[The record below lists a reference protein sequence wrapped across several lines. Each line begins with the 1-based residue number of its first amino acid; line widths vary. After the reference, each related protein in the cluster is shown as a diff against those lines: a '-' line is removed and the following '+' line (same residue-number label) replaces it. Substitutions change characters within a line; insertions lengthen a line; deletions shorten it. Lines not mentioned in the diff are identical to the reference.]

1 MQKLSRAIP
10 VLTKARSRV
19 MAALAIPVLLALLA
33 PAVQAA
39 PAALLVVTAPLTAT
53 AGTAFNFTVRAIDV
67 SNNTATGYTGTVHFT
82 STDGAATLPA
92 DYTFTTGAG
101 ADNGVHTFSATL
113 RTVGS
118 QTITATDTVSGTIT
132 GSATVT
138 VNAASPTIAKA
149 FNPAT
154 IQSGGT
160 SVVTLTLSN
169 SNTSALSNGSFTDTL
184 VNMSAGGGGV
194 GGTCVGTT
202 PATLSAGATA
212 LSFTGITI
220 PASSSCTVIFSVTSS
235 TAGGN
240 NNTTSG
246 VTTTQTPTAG
256 TVSNTATVTVGSV
269 SSIPTLSDWGLIAF
283 ASLLVAFVWKRLK
296 SIGNNPATP
305 A

>member
-92 DYTFTTGAG
+92 DYTFTTG
-101 ADNGVHTFSATL
+101 DNGVHTFSATL
-113 RTVGS
+113 KTVGS
-118 QTITATDTVSGTIT
+118 QTITATDTGNGTIT

-184 VNMSAGGGGV
+184 VNMSAVGGAV